1 MLASFPSYFKK
12 ILVCSSTTACEF
24 LFHLTKNLTAQ
35 LHHRIYAVKPLMS
48 EIDLGSDICVEL
60 IDGETYLLHGVS
72 VTYRDLTVGFGVE
85 VIGYAERSS
94 DLVLAAISLAD

>member
-1 MLASFPSYFKK
+1 
-12 ILVCSSTTACEF
+12 
-24 LFHLTKNLTAQ
+24 
-35 LHHRIYAVKPLMS
+35 MS

-94 DLVLAAISLAD
+94 DLVLAAISLADGAGVVEIDAVLFTESLADFPRLV

>member
-1 MLASFPSYFKK
+1 
-12 ILVCSSTTACEF
+12 
-24 LFHLTKNLTAQ
+24 
-35 LHHRIYAVKPLMS
+35 MS

-94 DLVLAAISLAD
+94 DLVLAAISDRKSVV